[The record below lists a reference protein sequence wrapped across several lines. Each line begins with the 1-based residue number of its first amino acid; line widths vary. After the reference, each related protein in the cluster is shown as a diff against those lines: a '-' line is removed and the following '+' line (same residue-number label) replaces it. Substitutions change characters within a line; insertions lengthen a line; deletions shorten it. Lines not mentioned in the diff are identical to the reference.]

1 MLEGFLLI
9 IMIIMSE
16 VNLEKACV
24 YSIFKLLIN
33 TTFFIENRESHNCN
47 KNAFSDFKTCT
58 KFLFFFQSEVK
69 INQCFPPR
77 RSVRISL

>member
-33 TTFFIENRESHNCN
+33 TTFFIENRESHNFN
-47 KNAFSDFKTCT
+47 KNAFSDFKTLHQI
-58 KFLFFFQSEVK
+58 FIFFSIRSKNQSMLS
-69 INQCFPPR
+69 
-77 RSVRISL
+77 SV

>member
-24 YSIFKLLIN
+24 HCIFKLLIN
-33 TTFFIENRESHNCN
+33 TTFFMENRESHNCN
-47 KNAFSDFKTCT
+47 KNAFSDFKTLHQI
-58 KFLFFFQSEVK
+58 FIFFF
-69 INQCFPPR
+69 NQK
-77 RSVRISL
+77 